1 MAKTQAQKTY
11 EYYRRKLIKEAERG
25 GLTAQEEKLLK
36 IVDVAPQELSVKEES
51 KRASKVKAEYKRIR
65 STKKYKAERKLRNQF
80 YKELKKYEDYEL
92 LREARRRL
100 QNLPPSPDQLQSAY
114 FKNLSY
120 KKIKEEGLTRRV
132 DNKVVGFKGA
142 EAVKLQIESLK
153 QGSDPELKK
162 RRFIE
167 TYREQLDLNGVPDE
181 YITEEYDEET
191 GEYIEI
197 VRRPVD
203 EMIAYLESLE
213 PKKISFLLD
222 TGQLHD
228 ITFYYVWDDSDTEAF
243 IKRLDYLTGNEARI
257 EAQYQQAYQNEFK
270 MAKIIKRE
278 RQLKY
283 RTKRQING
291 KIKDV
296 QM

>member
-132 DNKVVGFKGA
+132 DNKVVRFKGA

>member
-11 EYYRRKLIKEAERG
+11 EYYRRKLLKEAERG
-25 GLTAQEEKLLK
+25 GLTAQEKKLLK

-65 STKKYKAERKLRNQF
+65 ATKKYKAERKLRNQF

-132 DNKVVGFKGA
+132 DNKVVRFKGT

-167 TYREQLDLNGVPDE
+167 TYREQLELNGVPDE
-181 YITEEYDEET
+181 YITEEYDKET

>member
-65 STKKYKAERKLRNQF
+65 ATKKYKAERKLRNQF

-132 DNKVVGFKGA
+132 DNKVVRFKGA

-283 RTKRQING
+283 RTKIQING

>member
-1 MAKTQAQKTY
+1 MKKTQAQKTY
-11 EYYRRKLIKEAERG
+11 EYYRRKLLKEAERG

-36 IVDVAPQELSVKEES
+36 IVDVEPSKLNLKEEG
-51 KRASKVKAEYKRIR
+51 KRASKVKAEFKRIR
-65 STKKYKAERKLRNQF
+65 QTKKYKAERKLRNQF
-80 YKELKKYEDYEL
+80 YKELKKYEEYEL

-120 KKIKEEGLTRRV
+120 KKLKEEGLTRRV
-132 DNKVVGFKGA
+132 DNKVVRFKGV
-142 EAVKLQIESLK
+142 EAVSMQIESLRK
-153 QGSDPELKK
+153 GSDPEYKK
-162 RRFIE
+162 RNFIA
-167 TYREQLDLNGVPDE
+167 TYREQLELNGVAEE
-181 YITEEYDEET
+181 YITEVYDQTT

-222 TGQLHD
+222 TGQLQD
-228 ITFYYVWDDSDTEAF
+228 ITFYYIWDDSDTESFLA
-243 IKRLDYLTGNEARI
+243 RLDYLTGNAEKI
-257 EAQYQQAYQNEFK
+257 ESQYQEAYENEFK

-283 RTKRQING
+283 KTKRKING

>member
-1 MAKTQAQKTY
+1 MKKTQTQKTY
-11 EYYRRKLIKEAERG
+11 EYYRRKLLKEAERG

-36 IVDVAPQELSVKEES
+36 IVDVEPSKLTLKEEG
-51 KRASKVKAEYKRIR
+51 KRASKVKAEFKRIR
-65 STKKYKAERKLRNQF
+65 QTKKYKAERKLRNQF

-92 LREARRRL
+92 LREARLRL

-120 KKIKEEGLTRRV
+120 KKLKEDGLTRRV
-132 DNKVVGFKGA
+132 DNKVVRFKGV
-142 EAVKLQIESLK
+142 EAVSMQIESLRK
-153 QGSDPELKK
+153 GSDPEYKK
-162 RRFIE
+162 RVFIK
-167 TYREQLDLNGVPDE
+167 TYKEQLELNGVPEE
-181 YITEEYDEET
+181 YITEEYNEAT

-197 VRRPVD
+197 VRHPVD
-203 EMIAYLESLE
+203 EMITYLESLE

-228 ITFYYVWDDSDTEAF
+228 ITFYYIWDDSDTESFLA
-243 IKRLDYLTGNEARI
+243 RLDYLTGNAEKI
-257 EAQYQQAYQNEFK
+257 ESQYQEAYENEFK

-283 RTKRQING
+283 RTKREING
-291 KIKDV
+291 KIKGV
-296 QM
+296 QL